1 MRQTQNTQKNSNKK
15 SVFVIALLLLLVAV
29 IGFGGYTMSKY
40 VSNKNGKGNASVA
53 KWGFTVT
60 ANGDGLF
67 GKEYKYDAGKN
78 ASVIKD
84 DTSATLTV
92 QAATGN
98 TSNLVA
104 PGTAGSMT
112 FEVNGSAE
120 VLAQIKVE
128 MNIVSDVK
136 LAYKKGETTQTPYT
150 PVKWTLKKGD
160 NVFTYTGDDGEV
172 KLENVTLEDIK
183 TGLTKLYSAPIAAG
197 TSVSDKYTLSWAWA
211 FETGSNDN
219 EKALNNKLDTF
230 LGMISNNSTVSNYN
244 DGTDTYTKE
253 TGTSTTINFDLSVSV
268 TQLKGNE

>member
-40 VSNKNGKGNASVA
+40 VSNKNGNGTANVA
-53 KWGFTVT
+53 KWGFNVDVT
-60 ANGDGLF
+60 ATNIF
-67 GKEYKYDAGKN
+67 GTEYKYDTTANTSISNSTTGT
-78 ASVIKD
+78 VI
-84 DTSATLTV
+84 TV
-92 QAATGN
+92 KAATGN

-104 PGTAGSMT
+104 PGTTGSMT
-112 FEVNGSAE
+112 FEVKGSAE

-128 MNIVSDVK
+128 MNNVSDVK
-136 LAYKKGETTQTPYT
+136 LAYKEGENVQTPYT

-183 TGLTKLYSAPIAAG
+183 TGLAKLYSAPIAAG

-211 FETGSNDN
+211 FETGKDND

-230 LGMISNNSTVSNYN
+230 LGTIANTPATTT
-244 DGTDTYTKE
+244 DGTYTKAE
-253 TGTSTTINFDLSVSV
+253 GTSTTISFDLSISV
-268 TQLKGNE
+268 AQLQK